1 MNATPTSRSAVASES
16 SPQDVVCPLADSAA
30 ASSTS
35 HNAVPL
41 RPLPALVLKRP
52 ATLDSPA
59 VLISCANAGDHRE
72 IFELLVTAGAAP
84 SREDFL
90 AAQDNPHYEPS
101 DRLLARVGNRLVG
114 HLQICRRI
122 MQFAGQPLP
131 AAVLKSLVVL
141 PEFRTHGCA
150 ALLMQAA
157 EILMREDGTIIS
169 LLETRTP
176 ERLSDAGW
184 IDCGR
189 QCHVRA
195 GAREIRAHLAE
206 QPVNRTNRRTI
217 STRIWRHV
225 ELRQL
230 TQLYRQA
237 IANSTGPLDRSE
249 DYWQWLISRQAY
261 DQILVAIEGNDT
273 LEFGD
278 QAPRIV
284 GYAVTREARVV
295 EIVAQDQQE
304 DVLRH
309 LLVRACREAIEDDHH
324 TLRVHVPPGDA
335 LGKLLATE
343 ATKRVSN
350 VEFSAEHT
358 LAKVLEPAEL
368 CARMFPLLVER
379 ARAAE
384 IVRPLELNLALDD
397 TVYQFALSRRSAR
410 LSTDGAGRAD
420 ATLSSDLFAAMLLG
434 QADLAAAKDAGR
446 IKTRNK
452 AVLAQLVAL
461 FPRVRFWRPT
471 LDDLPA

>member
-1 MNATPTSRSAVASES
+1 MSATPISRSAVGSES
-16 SPQDVVCPLADSAA
+16 TPSAVVCPLADSAS
-30 ASSTS
+30 ASSAPRLFADNS
-35 HNAVPL
+35 S
-41 RPLPALVLKRP
+41 
-52 ATLDSPA
+52 TLYS
-59 VLISCANAGDHRE
+59 VRVGTELLTISCANAGDHRE
-72 IFELLVTAGAAP
+72 IYELLVTAGAAP

-90 AAQDNPHYEPS
+90 TAQDNPHYEPT
-101 DRLLARVGNRLVG
+101 DRLLARVGSRLIG

-122 MQFAGQPLP
+122 MQFAGLPVP

-141 PEFRTHGCA
+141 PEYRTLGCA

-157 EILMREDGTIIS
+157 EQLMREDGTIIS

-176 ERLSDAGW
+176 ERFSEAGW
-184 IDCGR
+184 VDCGR

-206 QPVNRTNRRTI
+206 QPVTRTSRRPIT
-217 STRIWRHV
+217 TRIWRHV

-237 IANSTGPLDRSE
+237 IASSTGPLDRSE

-273 LEFGD
+273 LEFGE
-278 QAPRIV
+278 QAPQIV

-304 DVLRH
+304 DVLRQ
-309 LLVRACREAIEDDHH
+309 LLVRACREAIEGDHH

-335 LGKLLATE
+335 LGKLLATDQ
-343 ATKRVSN
+343 TSRISN

-358 LAKVLEPAEL
+358 LAKVLEPAAL
-368 CARMFPLLVER
+368 VGRMFPLLHER
-379 ARAAE
+379 ARAAS
-384 IVRPLELNLALDD
+384 IDRPIELNLLLDD
-397 TVYQFALSRRSAR
+397 IPMQLTVSRRSAR
-410 LSTDGAGRAD
+410 LEAEGGGRSD
-420 ATLSSDLFAAMLLG
+420 VTLSSEMLSTLLLG
-434 QADLAAAKDAGR
+434 QADLHAAKEIGR

-452 AVLAQLVAL
+452 AILAQLVEL
-461 FPRVRFWRPT
+461 FPRIRWWRPT
-471 LDDLPA
+471 LDDLPS